1 MIGLLAMQ
9 GIDKVVVLKRMK
21 VGILA
26 TGSELVSLEEPLSV
40 GKIYNSN
47 LYMLAAF
54 VKASGNEVIHLDHCS
69 DDPEE
74 LAKRLIEISPKLDVL
89 ITCGGVSVGEKD
101 NLPLAIKRIGGTELF
116 HFVNMKPGT
125 PVMGSQFQETLIL
138 SVSGNPFAAMVNLHL
153 LLDIISYFLIVSS

>member
-47 LYMLAAF
+47 LYMLALL
-54 VKASGNEVIHLDHCS
+54 S
-69 DDPEE
+69 
-74 LAKRLIEISPKLDVL
+74 KRV
-89 ITCGGVSVGEKD
+89 V
-101 NLPLAIKRIGGTELF
+101 
-116 HFVNMKPGT
+116 MK
-125 PVMGSQFQETLIL
+125 
-138 SVSGNPFAAMVNLHL
+138 
-153 LLDIISYFLIVSS
+153 

>member
-47 LYMLAAF
+47 LYMLAAL
-54 VKASGNEVIHLDHCS
+54 S
-69 DDPEE
+69 
-74 LAKRLIEISPKLDVL
+74 KRV
-89 ITCGGVSVGEKD
+89 V
-101 NLPLAIKRIGGTELF
+101 
-116 HFVNMKPGT
+116 MK
-125 PVMGSQFQETLIL
+125 
-138 SVSGNPFAAMVNLHL
+138 
-153 LLDIISYFLIVSS
+153 